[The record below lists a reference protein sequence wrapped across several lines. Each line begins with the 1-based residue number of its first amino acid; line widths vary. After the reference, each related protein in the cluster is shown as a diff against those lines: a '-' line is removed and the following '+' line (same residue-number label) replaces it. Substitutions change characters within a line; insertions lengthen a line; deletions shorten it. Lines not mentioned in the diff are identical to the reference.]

1 MPILNSIR
9 RINPLD
15 INKNVSIGVAFPLDE
30 ENVLDPR
37 GGTQTIKEQSK
48 TNLINVLLTEQG
60 ERVMQPNFGV
70 GIKKLIF
77 EPNIDTDSLKEKISH
92 QAATYVPEIS
102 IVDLDIDFL
111 EDEHKLYI
119 RLTYSINTDDTLDSI
134 QLNFSDFEQGY

>member
-1 MPILNSIR
+1 MAII
-9 RINPLD
+9 D
-15 INKNVSIGVAFPLDE
+15 KNAQNWIDDVNENQSIGLTLPLI
-30 ENVLDPR
+30 LDN
-37 GGTQTIKEQSK
+37 GQQATTKTTIDAVKQNIY
-48 TNLINVLLTEQG
+48 NLCSTEAG

-119 RLTYSINTDDTLDSI
+119 KLTYSINIDDTLDSI